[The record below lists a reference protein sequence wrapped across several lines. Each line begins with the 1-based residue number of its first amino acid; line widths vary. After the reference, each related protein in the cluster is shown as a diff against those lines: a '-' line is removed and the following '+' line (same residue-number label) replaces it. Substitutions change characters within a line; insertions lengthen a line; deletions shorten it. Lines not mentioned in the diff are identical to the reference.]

1 MVKFLKKLVFMLYV
15 ISLMAF
21 TVWYGH
27 FMYPL
32 IFGFEGKEQAAESL
46 KEIIKT
52 ESEEETMFSRLI
64 AEQTKTSQ
72 TDLGYRVIDESYIE
86 GRFHHIG
93 FTLQHDNTNI
103 CIRCHGSVPHDGSK
117 ETRSFLNQHAFYLA
131 CETCHSRP
139 ETDAEAW
146 TFNWYDK
153 ETGKI
158 TGNPRALVEIE
169 EMFTT
174 EHDTPQYPTYGNY
187 GVKVAPTQD
196 DFGVRKLLHGEKEMA
211 FVERY
216 ITEQELLKSEQ
227 KSQMKKVMHR
237 KVSKDIL
244 QCKEC
249 HNQQDRYLP
258 FEELGYPPTRLV
270 ELVNVPVVNMILKYQ
285 EFHFPTLLYPHDE
298 DKP

>member
-1 MVKFLKKLVFMLYV
+1 MVKLLKKLVFRLYV
-15 ISLMAF
+15 ISLMVF
-21 TVWYGH
+21 TVWYGY

-72 TDLGYRVIDESYIE
+72 TDLGYRMIDESYIE

-93 FTLQHDNTNI
+93 FTLQHDQTNI

-139 ETDAEAW
+139 EAGAEAW

-153 ETGKI
+153 VTGDI
-158 TGNPRALVEIE
+158 RGNPRALI
-169 EMFTT
+169 
-174 EHDTPQYPTYGNY
+174 
-187 GVKVAPTQD
+187 
-196 DFGVRKLLHGEKEMA
+196 
-211 FVERY
+211 
-216 ITEQELLKSEQ
+216 
-227 KSQMKKVMHR
+227 
-237 KVSKDIL
+237 
-244 QCKEC
+244 
-249 HNQQDRYLP
+249 
-258 FEELGYPPTRLV
+258 
-270 ELVNVPVVNMILKYQ
+270 
-285 EFHFPTLLYPHDE
+285 
-298 DKP
+298 

>member
-1 MVKFLKKLVFMLYV
+1 M
-15 ISLMAF
+15 
-21 TVWYGH
+21 
-27 FMYPL
+27 
-32 IFGFEGKEQAAESL
+32 FEA
-46 KEIIKT
+46 
-52 ESEEETMFSRLI
+52 
-64 AEQTKTSQ
+64 
-72 TDLGYRVIDESYIE
+72 V
-86 GRFHHIG
+86 
-93 FTLQHDNTNI
+93 
-103 CIRCHGSVPHDGSK
+103 
-117 ETRSFLNQHAFYLA
+117 
-131 CETCHSRP
+131 
-139 ETDAEAW
+139 DAEAW

-227 KSQMKKVMHR
+227 RSQMKKVMHR

-285 EFHFPTLLYPHDE
+285 EFQCPTRRYPHDE
-298 DKP
+298 EKP